1 MTNLQSVILFI
12 RRKLH
17 LFKKIIKSNSIFQ
30 VLLLIGASA
39 ATAVALH
46 RALRWVLYPSVAE
59 NNSLPKQKVI
69 DVKSEL
75 ANNKENKNKVT
86 VDLKV
91 DKTYLE
97 IASPLVEDTENIVTS
112 SAMASVKDKANKKHT
127 SSLVNSLEEDQT
139 KKCGPSWSE
148 MIEEDIS
155 QVRKNVVPATILG
168 IWY

>member
-1 MTNLQSVILFI
+1 MTNLQNVTLFLW
-12 RRKLH
+12 RKLH
-17 LFKKIIKSNSIFQ
+17 HFKNSIKSNSIFQ

-59 NNSLPKQKVI
+59 NNSLTEEKVI

-75 ANNKENKNKVT
+75 ASNEENKNRIK

-91 DKTYLE
+91 DKTNLE
-97 IASPLVEDTENIVTS
+97 IASPLVGNTETIVTT

-127 SSLVNSLEEDQT
+127 NSLVNSLEEDQT
-139 KKCGPSWSE
+139 KKCSPSWSE

-155 QVRKNVVPATILG
+155 QVRNNVVPATILG
-168 IWY
+168 IW